1 MAEKRT
7 ARRLARRLK
16 VRFGEKER
24 GGFTSTG
31 LTNDISSTG
40 MFVSTNAVAAITPG
54 TRLHLEVTT
63 PENQL
68 MYFEG
73 VVARQVVVPP
83 ELRAVIKEG
92 FGLRFLTGSDL
103 VSELVPA
110 AQTSGQLRLTYETV
124 AALRD
129 AWERELKRGGAF
141 CWTDRACALNS
152 IVVVEV
158 NLPFAGRRLTFDARV
173 VHLVPEQQ
181 GRHGLAFM
189 FVDTTG
195 AMAALEALLR

>member
-24 GGFTSTG
+24 GGFTGTG
-31 LTNDISSTG
+31 LTYDISSTG
-40 MFVSTNAVAAITPG
+40 MFVSTNAVAAIAPG

-63 PENQL
+63 PENHAV
-68 MYFEG
+68 YFEG

-83 ELRAVIKEG
+83 ELRAVIKAG

-110 AQTSGQLRLTYETV
+110 AQVPGQLRLTYETV

-141 CWTDRACALNS
+141 CWTDRADRKS
-152 IVVVEV
+152 VV
-158 NLPFAGRRLTFDARV
+158 
-173 VHLVPEQQ
+173 
-181 GRHGLAFM
+181 
-189 FVDTTG
+189 
-195 AMAALEALLR
+195 